1 MCQIGAL
8 ALLGGPGVTIV
19 TGDEV
24 VVDADAPEISPR
36 RGAGPALA
44 LRRVRRPG
52 WRNSP
57 TLAAKAR

>member
-1 MCQIGAL
+1 M
-8 ALLGGPGVTIV
+8 ALLGGRGVAIV

-24 VVDADAPEISPR
+24 VVDADAQEISPR

-44 LRRVRRPG
+44 PRRVGRNG

-57 TLAAKAR
+57 TLAAKPR